1 MEKQV
6 VQFQFGGQD
15 VTLETGAVAR
25 QATGAVLISMGE
37 TQILATVVR
46 AKNAKPGQN
55 FFPLSVHYQEKTYAA
70 GKIPGGYFK
79 REGRPTEKDT
89 HFASD
94 RPSDSSTVS
103 SWFHERSSGCFDGDV
118 GF

>member
-1 MEKQV
+1 MKKQV

-37 TQILATVVR
+37 TQILATVVG

-55 FFPLSVHYQEKTYAA
+55 FFPLSVHYQEKKYAA

-79 REGRPTEKDT
+79 REGDT
-89 HFASD
+89 DFAPD